1 MRDGHK
7 WRDRGT
13 RNRSQARHYGARQK
27 KCPTS
32 SCEAV
37 QRRSSTIFSRL
48 RGSSQRRAC
57 WDQAMIF
64 SCKVPPGQPAPPW
77 RPLPK
82 QRLHRV
88 WRPPHTLV
96 LSSRGC
102 RCTWRAFRRWMLPS
116 AATPVIRRHFRRARR
131 GEPRLRDAGTTAGET
146 PQKRIRAAGGRCLT
160 HSRTVRI
167 RWNGECMVAAA
178 TRGQYARTRQEA
190 LRTGRG
196 SSEELLPALAYQGPA
211 PHPWHRSHARRCG
224 SGAVRRDGRRHS

>member
-96 LSSRGC
+96 LSSRAC
-102 RCTWRAFRRWMLPS
+102 RCTWRAYRRWMLPS
-116 AATPVIRRHFRRARR
+116 AATPVIRVTFGVLAAASPGFVMPAPRLVRRRRSGYACSRRTVPNAFPHGPHSMEWGMHGRCGDPGAVCKDTARSARDRARQLR
-131 GEPRLRDAGTTAGET
+131 GAPPRPR
-146 PQKRIRAAGGRCLT
+146 
-160 HSRTVRI
+160 V
-167 RWNGECMVAAA
+167 
-178 TRGQYARTRQEA
+178 
-190 LRTGRG
+190 
-196 SSEELLPALAYQGPA
+196 
-211 PHPWHRSHARRCG
+211 
-224 SGAVRRDGRRHS
+224 SGASSAPVASIPCSPMRKRRRQA